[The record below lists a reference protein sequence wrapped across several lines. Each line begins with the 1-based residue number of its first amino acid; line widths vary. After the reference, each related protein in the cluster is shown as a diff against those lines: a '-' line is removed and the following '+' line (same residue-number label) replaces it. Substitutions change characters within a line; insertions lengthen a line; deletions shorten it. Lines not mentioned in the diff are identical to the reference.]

1 MLPPFAACYKEQE
14 TPREDDKAMAL
25 FSADSIA
32 ICCANVDATKRW
44 WIEVFECK
52 PTKLPADWDEP
63 LPSNVALKLPGT
75 AEPVILLSNRAE
87 VQQAGLALR
96 TDRPILFCGKL
107 ERAHEYLEGRGASPG
122 PIQDGGGT
130 QFFEVRDPEGNV
142 IEICK
147 EP

>member
-1 MLPPFAACYKEQE
+1 
-14 TPREDDKAMAL
+14 MAL
-25 FSADSIA
+25 FSADPIA
-32 ICCANVDATKRW
+32 ICCANVDAVKRW
-44 WIEVFECK
+44 WIEVFECQLVK
-52 PTKLPADWDEP
+52 VPADWDEP
-63 LPSNVALKLPGT
+63 LLSNVALKLPGA
-75 AEPVILLSNRAE
+75 AEPVILLSDRAE

>member
-1 MLPPFAACYKEQE
+1 
-14 TPREDDKAMAL
+14 
-25 FSADSIA
+25 
-32 ICCANVDATKRW
+32 V
-44 WIEVFECK
+44 
-52 PTKLPADWDEP
+52 PADWDEP
-63 LPSNVALKLPGT
+63 LPSDVALKLPGHD
-75 AEPVILLSNRAE
+75 EPVIVLIDRAE
-87 VQQAGLALR
+87 VQRAGLALP
-96 TDRPILFCGKL
+96 TDRPILFCGKV